1 MSPIQS
7 RMKECDRY
15 AWRTLRGGAILGL
28 VLLCT
33 ACGFQLRKDLDL
45 PPEMA
50 RTRMVIDDDYS
61 LLARRIRGLLEQSGT
76 RFVAGDDA
84 TAFLEIPTNKV
95 QISVLTIGDN
105 ANVREYRVSHTVKF
119 RVTDA
124 SGHELIKWQT
134 IQQARELSFDA
145 QNILAISREQEYLK
159 QDLAETIARMLV
171 TRLGSLNRASP

>member
-1 MSPIQS
+1 MSPIQFNP
-7 RMKECDRY
+7 RLKERDWGG
-15 AWRTLRGGAILGL
+15 WRNARVSVVL
-28 VLLCT
+28 VLILLCT

-50 RTRMVIDDDYS
+50 RTRMVIDDEYS
-61 LLARRIRGLLEQSGT
+61 LLARRVRSLLEQSGT
-76 RFVAGDDA
+76 RFVASDVA

-95 QISVLTIGDN
+95 DIAVLTIGDN

-124 SGHELIKWQT
+124 SGRELIRWQT
-134 IQQARELSFDA
+134 IRQARELSFDA

-159 QDLAETIARMLV
+159 QDLAQTLARMLV
-171 TRLGSLNRASP
+171 TRLGS